1 LLNKADNR
9 DSTSP
14 ARIVVPNTLSWL
26 LPCSVAADTTGIV
39 VKAKAFSCHHY
50 MHIYLCQYIRSRK
63 IFEKVIS
70 VTSNNGTAFVSNETE
85 LWKSRLLILI
95 LVYLLQSVNQW
106 NEFVLLSQQNL
117 YWNLQINISSYWDF
131 VETLQKSI

>member
-1 LLNKADNR
+1 
-9 DSTSP
+9 
-14 ARIVVPNTLSWL
+14 
-26 LPCSVAADTTGIV
+26 
-39 VKAKAFSCHHY
+39 